1 MRWSVAVEIVSR
13 RITILPEEGNHVLN
27 HLRRKSKRLTKRTR
41 GAVFVEYLLLVTL
54 VGLGVIVG
62 LATLRSALINEL
74 GDLAQAINAING

>member
-1 MRWSVAVEIVSR
+1 MFSK
-13 RITILPEEGNHVLN
+13 
-27 HLRRKSKRLTKRTR
+27 LRVNKQLFAKWFSPKRKKTANRSR

-74 GDLAQAINAING
+74 MDLANAINAINT